1 MLLTSF
7 LNKMFSITM
16 DGTRPF
22 RVRKPPFSIMTCTSK
37 IPVVYQQ
44 SLVTS
49 SPTLQ
54 PAGHN
59 LDLAELSSA
68 ICLFKDP
75 ISLQVGSTE
84 AGMFASTATVTGNVI
99 LDGNDIDPNTPRGF
113 GIDLLPDTGLVTVQN
128 NIIAHDIS
136 SRPYGLAI
144 SSIQAPIMTSLR
156 TTSSINGP
164 GNGAINNNGTGNTIS
179 PNAIDQSGYL
189 DPNRDVASYMAS
201 LGGTATL
208 AAFLAAA
215 ENQSTSNWNP
225 QYTADAVNSYIP
237 SRF

>member
-1 MLLTSF
+1 
-7 LNKMFSITM
+7 MFSITTA
-16 DGTRPF
+16 GTHPF
-22 RVRKPPFSIMTCTSK
+22 RAPKPPFSIKSCTFN

-54 PAGHN
+54 PARRN
-59 LDLAELSSA
+59 LDLAERSSA
-68 ICLFKDP
+68 ICLFR
-75 ISLQVGSTE
+75 IRSRLQVGSTE
-84 AGMFASTATVTGNVI
+84 AGQFASTATVTGNVI

-136 SRPYGLAI
+136 NRTYGFAVSL
-144 SSIQAPIMTSLR
+144 SSGSNNDIVTNNIIYQWL
-156 TTSSINGP
+156 G
-164 GNGAINNNGTGNTIS
+164 INNDGTGNTIT
-179 PNAIDQSGYL
+179 PNAIDQTGYL

-201 LGGTATL
+201 IGGPASL

-215 ENQSTSNWNP
+215 DNQSASNWN
-225 QYTADAVNSYIP
+225 TAIHCGCGQQLYP
-237 SRF
+237 SRL